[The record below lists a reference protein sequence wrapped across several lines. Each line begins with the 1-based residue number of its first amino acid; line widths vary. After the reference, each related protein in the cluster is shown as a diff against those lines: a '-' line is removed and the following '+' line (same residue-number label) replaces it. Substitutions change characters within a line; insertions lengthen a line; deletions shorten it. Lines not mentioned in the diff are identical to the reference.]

1 MFSTDFLIISH
12 SMPNLYFC
20 QPHAK
25 NQGMLRAV
33 LSVNECEAVVRLHPA
48 TYVGEHF
55 PRLGQDPAAAEDF
68 AVIRFHPEEKTA
80 SWRPGYYRVDS
91 DLNKLNESLLALS
104 R

>member
-1 MFSTDFLIISH
+1 
-12 SMPNLYFC
+12 MPNLYFC

-33 LSVNECEAVVRLHPA
+33 LSVNECEAVVKKHPA
-48 TYVGEHF
+48 TYVGQDF
-55 PRLGQDPAAAEDF
+55 PHLGNDAKATSDF
-68 AVIRFHPEEKTA
+68 AVIRFHPEETTA
-80 SWRPGYYRVDS
+80 AWRPGYYRVDS

>member
-1 MFSTDFLIISH
+1 
-12 SMPNLYFC
+12 MPNLYFC
-20 QPHAK
+20 QPHAR

-33 LSVNECEAVVRLHPA
+33 LSVPECEAVVRQHPA
-48 TYVGEHF
+48 TFVGEDF
-55 PRLGQDPAAAEDF
+55 PRLGKDAAGASDF